1 VPALPVV
8 VIVLIAAALHASWNA
23 LVSPAGDRVALV
35 ATINA
40 ISVAICVPVA
50 LLAATV
56 HAAAWPELAASA
68 ALHVLYNWL
77 LVAAYT
83 DGDFSQVYPL
93 ARGTAPPTVAIA
105 SAIVVGEGLSAARVG
120 GVVLISAGL
129 FALAVG
135 PRGAS
140 RRAVGLAFATG
151 LAIAAYTVCDG
162 VGVRH
167 SGTPTGYV
175 TWLIAA
181 SGSLTAL
188 TMHAW
193 RARADARTSARSVA
207 LPGFIAAVFSIVA
220 YGLVLWA
227 QTRGALAVV
236 AGLRETSVVF
246 AALIG
251 ALAFREPLPARRVM
265 ASVLVALGAVGLA
278 LG

>member
-1 VPALPVV
+1 MPIV
-8 VIVLIAAALHASWNA
+8 VIVLVAAALHASWNA
-23 LVSPAGDRVALV
+23 LVSPASDRVALV

-68 ALHVLYNWL
+68 ALHLLYNWL

-105 SAIVVGEGLSAARVG
+105 SAIVLGEGLSAARVG
-120 GVVLISAGL
+120 GIVLISAGL
-129 FALAVG
+129 FALAIG

-188 TMHAW
+188 TMLHAL
-193 RARADARTSARSVA
+193 RRRTGARTSARSLA

-251 ALAFREPLPARRVM
+251 ALAFREPLPARRVI
-265 ASVLVALGAVGLA
+265 ASVLVALGAVALA

>member
-1 VPALPVV
+1 LPVV
-8 VIVLIAAALHASWNA
+8 PIVLVAAALHASWNA
-23 LVSPAGDRVALV
+23 LVSPAGDRAALV
-35 ATINA
+35 ATISA
-40 ISVAICVPVA
+40 LSVAICVPVA
-50 LLAATV
+50 LLASSV
-56 HAAAWPELAASA
+56 HAAAWPELAVSA
-68 ALHVLYNWL
+68 VLHLAYNWL

-93 ARGTAPPTVAIA
+93 ARGTAPPTVALA
-105 SAIVVGEGLSAARVG
+105 SAIIVGEGLGAARVG
-120 GVVLISAGL
+120 GVLLISAGL
-129 FALAVG
+129 FTLALG

-140 RRAVGLAFATG
+140 RRAVLLAFATG
-151 LAIAAYTVCDG
+151 LTIAAYTVCDG

-175 TWLIAA
+175 SWLIAA
-181 SGSLTAL
+181 SGTLTAL
-188 TMHAW
+188 TL
-193 RARADARTSARSVA
+193 SARPGVGA
-207 LPGFIAAVFSIVA
+207 RIAANLRPLLPPAAVAAVFSIVA

-251 ALAFREPLPARRVM
+251 ALVFREPLPARRVV
-265 ASVLVALGAVGLA
+265 ASVVVALGAVALA